1 MLNRETTERDP
12 ILKHLSTEQLEN
24 LLSQDFDW
32 SGEQEPDVDYIMAVM
47 EVIMERDAEA
57 GEAAVDVDAAWEDFQ
72 QNYQNRRPASE
83 PPALRETES
92 PHLNQSSQHK
102 SPKKHFK
109 ATRYLVLAALVGV
122 LLCGAA
128 EAFGFH
134 VFQALASWTTETF
147 GFTAPAEPAEADPFA
162 QLRSAVA
169 HETTLPIVP
178 HYAPEGTEETED
190 FSVVERK
197 SCIRIGGKYK
207 ILNGELSVRVVI
219 YESDAEDY
227 TGTYQKDAS
236 LLEVHEVNG
245 IKHYFMSNYDLNTV
259 AWTNGNV
266 EVEIQGAVEPKDLKQ
281 MVDSIYSEE

>member
-1 MLNRETTERDP
+1 MLNRETTERDS

-47 EVIMERDAEA
+47 EVIRERDAEA
-57 GEAAVDVDAAWEDFQ
+57 GKDSVDVDAAWEDFQ
-72 QNYQNRRPASE
+72 QNYQNRQPANE
-83 PPALRETES
+83 PSALRETES
-92 PHLNQSSQHK
+92 PHLNQSSQPR

-147 GFTAPAEPAEADPFA
+147 GFTVPAEPAEADPFA

-178 HYAPEGTEETED
+178 HYAPEGTEATED
-190 FSVVERK
+190 FSVVEREA
-197 SCIRIGGKYK
+197 CIRIASIYK
-207 ILNGELSVRVVI
+207 VPSGEFSIRVLFHENSFMDYNVI
-219 YESDAEDY
+219 
-227 TGTYQKDAS
+227 YQKDES
-236 LLEVHEVNG
+236 LITIHEVQS
-245 IKHYFMSNYDLNTV
+245 IDHYLMSNRNTNSV
-259 AWTNGNV
+259 AWTNGSV
-266 EVEIQGAVEPKDLKQ
+266 EVLIQGDLTTGELEQ
-281 MVDSIYSEE
+281 MVDSIYTEE

>member
-47 EVIMERDAEA
+47 EVIRERDAEA

-102 SPKKHFK
+102 SPQKHFK

-178 HYAPEGTEETED
+178 HYAPEGTEETGD
-190 FSVVERK
+190 FSIDERRNG
-197 SCIRIGGKYK
+197 IRIADKYK
-207 ILNGELSVRVVI
+207 IPDGEFSIHVI
-219 YESDAEDY
+219 IYDINNKDY
-227 TGTYQKDAS
+227 TGTYQKDAA
-236 LLEVHEVNG
+236 LLEVYEVNG
-245 IKHYFMSNYDLNTV
+245 LNYYLMSNRSMNVVT
-259 AWTNGNV
+259 WTNENV
-266 EVEIQGAVEPKDLKQ
+266 EILIQGDLDITLLKQ
-281 MVDSIYSEE
+281 MVDSIYN